1 MEPERSITRPT
12 SRGRCTAWAVAETFG
27 RNCEPKMVLKA
38 PGKLT
43 LAENYLSVEPY
54 ALALAHGDEGFRL
67 AVDRALSHIYRG
79 GEIYLRGP
87 NLMRGICGRTRTET
101 FTPDG
106 YYPTGDAGLLD
117 ADGYLYFAGRLDDMF
132 KVHGANV
139 YPSEVEAALEAIA
152 YVRRAFVVD
161 IGGDD
166 GRRVGAAV
174 VLAPNDSHATAD
186 LDADARRALSSF
198 KVPARWAIIEADDV
212 PRAATGK
219 VDKDGL
225 RRLIE
230 SAS

>member
-1 MEPERSITRPT
+1 
-12 SRGRCTAWAVAETFG
+12 
-27 RNCEPKMVLKA
+27 
-38 PGKLT
+38 
-43 LAENYLSVEPY
+43 
-54 ALALAHGDEGFRL
+54 
-67 AVDRALSHIYRG
+67 
-79 GEIYLRGP
+79 
-87 NLMRGICGRTRTET
+87 MRGICGRTRAQT

-106 YYPTGDAGLLD
+106 YYPTSDAGRLD
-117 ADGYLYFAGRLDDMF
+117 ADGYLYFTGRLDDMF

-139 YPSEVEAALEAIA
+139 YPTEVEAALEAIA

-166 GRRVGAAV
+166 ARRVGAAV
-174 VLAPNDSHATAD
+174 ILDANDTHAIAD

-198 KVPARWAIIEADDV
+198 KVPARWAIIAADDV

-230 SAS
+230 SAD